1 MEKQHTGK
9 RIAPWKIV
17 VFALG
22 AAIIL
27 GGLLTAWLIISN
39 LKTSNTIA
47 NVYQDGKVV
56 YSVDLSSVTEPYTY
70 EVTGAHGERNLV
82 FVEPGQISMKE
93 ASCPDQI
100 CVHTGTIDSGVLPI
114 TCLPNKVIVR
124 IEGTD

>member
-47 NVYQDGKVV
+47 KVYQDGKVV